1 MRGNI
6 FHAIDD
12 PARQAIISLIAM
24 QAMTPNAIAK
34 NFNTTRHSVCRHLR
48 ILAECQL
55 VRQEQQGWGISY
67 SLEIEKI
74 KEIDKWLKQFKKN
87 WEPRFRQFDK
97 ILSTVKKQK
106 K

>member
-12 PARQAIISLIAM
+12 PTRQAIISLIAM

-55 VRQEQQGWGISY
+55 VKHEQQGWGISY
-67 SLEIEKI
+67 SLEIEKM
-74 KEIDKWLKQFKKN
+74 KEIHEWLQQFRNFGNPDSGNLTK
-87 WEPRFRQFDK
+87 
-97 ILSTVKKQK
+97 
-106 K
+106 